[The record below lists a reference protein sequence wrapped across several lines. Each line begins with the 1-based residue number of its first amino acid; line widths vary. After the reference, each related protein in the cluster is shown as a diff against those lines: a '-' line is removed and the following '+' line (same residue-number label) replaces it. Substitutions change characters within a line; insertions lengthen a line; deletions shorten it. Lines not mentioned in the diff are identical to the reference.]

1 LELNTDVTEGKRAE
15 ESLRSLS
22 GRLLTLQDEERRR
35 IAHELHDSAGQ
46 TLVALAEY
54 RVRAG
59 GN

>member
-1 LELNTDVTEGKRAE
+1 MELNTDVTEGKRAE
-15 ESLRSLS
+15 ESLRSLL